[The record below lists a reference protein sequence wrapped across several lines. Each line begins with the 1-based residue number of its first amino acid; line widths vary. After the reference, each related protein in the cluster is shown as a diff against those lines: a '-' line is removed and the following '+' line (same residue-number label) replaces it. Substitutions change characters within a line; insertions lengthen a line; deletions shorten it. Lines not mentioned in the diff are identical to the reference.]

1 MISNKVLL
9 ENQDYILS
17 RYKNVFKKQGIETV
31 SDLLFEYPIRYDDY
45 TVKSIAEGK
54 LDQNIVLEGSIASK
68 ITVSYL
74 KAKLTSLSFL
84 LEVEGKTIKAIVF
97 NRLFLKNKLDYGM
110 VIRVQ
115 GKFYKNMNNFT
126 ISDLIIV
133 DEMNR
138 DIVPI
143 YKNKDISEA
152 KYLEIIEKTF
162 RKYGN
167 SLEETMPSK
176 YIAKEKLVS
185 LYDCVRILHFP
196 ENIEE
201 IARAR
206 YRLKY
211 QELLK
216 YQLSMKYLH
225 MMREKN
231 GNSPV
236 IDFDE
241 TQLKKLYAS
250 LPYELTGD
258 QKKVINDIL
267 TDLKKNYPMNRL
279 LQGEVGSGKT
289 IVAVAAIL
297 ATVSAGFQAA
307 LMCPTEILSLQHY
320 QTLQALLNIFPNIKI
335 ALLTGSTKAQ
345 ARKDI
350 IEGLKNKTIDIVV
363 GTHALFQKDIDY
375 KALALVIA
383 DEEHRFGVRQRVL
396 IRNKGLEVNYLKM
409 SATPIPRTLSIS
421 AYGDMDISIIKE
433 MPKNRQTVITK
444 YVEEKDK
451 RLVID
456 HMKEEL
462 KKGHQIY
469 VVTPLINESETLD
482 TANATEI
489 YANMVRYFKN
499 LATVGLIHGRLKA
512 EEKEKVMD
520 NFLNKKIDILVAT
533 SLIEVGVNVINA
545 TTIVILGAE
554 RFGLATLHQLRGRVM
569 RSSNVPYCFLLSEK
583 KTENSEARLKL
594 LETTSDGF
602 KLAEYDLISRGPGEF
617 FGEKQSGSM
626 NFKYADLK
634 TDASILEKAN
644 KDAEDIINDDAF
656 FNDPEYRDLYEN
668 ALHNY
673 EMKLEQVD

>member
-1 MISNKVLL
+1 MDIHNTLI
-9 ENQDYILS
+9 EDQDYILS
-17 RYKNVFKKQGIETV
+17 RYKNVLKKQGITTV
-31 SDLLFEYPIRYDDY
+31 YELLSEYPIRYDDY
-45 TVKSIAEGK
+45 TVSSIEKAE
-54 LDQNIVLEGSIASK
+54 LDQNIVLEGSITSK

-74 KAKLTSLSFL
+74 KAKLTAISFL
-84 LEVEGKTIKAIVF
+84 MDVEGKTIKAIVF
-97 NRLFLKNKLDYGM
+97 NRLYLKNKLDYGM

-126 ISDLIIV
+126 IADLIIV

-143 YKNKDISEA
+143 YKNKDISEG

-162 RKYGN
+162 RRFGN
-167 SLEETMPSK
+167 YLTETMPNK
-176 YIAKEKLVS
+176 YLMKEKLIS
-185 LYDCVRILHFP
+185 FYDCVKILHFP
-196 ENIEE
+196 ENFTDITK
-201 IARAR
+201 AR

-225 MMREKN
+225 MMREKS
-231 GNSPV
+231 GNSP
-236 IDFDE
+236 IINYDE
-241 TQLKKLYAS
+241 NLLKKLYDS
-250 LPYELTGD
+250 LPYGLTAD

-267 TDLKKNYPMNRL
+267 GDLQKNYPMNRL

-289 IVAVAAIL
+289 IVALAAIL
-297 ATVSAGFQAA
+297 ATVSGGFQAA
-307 LMCPTEILSLQHY
+307 LMCPTEILSLQHF
-320 QTLQALLNIFPNIKI
+320 QTISSLFSIFPNIKV
-335 ALLTGSTKAQ
+335 ALLTGSTKSQ
-345 ARKDI
+345 ARKEI
-350 IEGLKNKTIDIVV
+350 IEGLKNKTIDVVV

-375 KALALVIA
+375 NALALVIA

-396 IRNKGLEVNYLKM
+396 IRNKGLDVNYLKM

-433 MPKNRQTVITK
+433 MPKNRQKVITK
-444 YVEEKDK
+444 YVDASEK
-451 RLVID
+451 RLVVD
-456 HMKEEL
+456 HMKKEI
-462 KKGHQIY
+462 KNGHQIY

-489 YANMVRYFKN
+489 YANMVKYFKGI
-499 LATVGLIHGRLKA
+499 ASVGLIHGRLKA
-512 EEKEKVMD
+512 DEKEKVMD
-520 NFLNKKIDILVAT
+520 DFLNKKIDILVAT
-533 SLIEVGVNVINA
+533 SLIEVGVNVLNA

-569 RSSNVPYCFLLSEK
+569 RSSNVPYCFLISEK
-583 KTENSEARLKL
+583 KTESSEQRLKL

-626 NFKYADLK
+626 NFKFADLK
-634 TDASILEKAN
+634 TDAVLLEIAN
-644 KDAEDIINDDAF
+644 KDAEEIIKDEAF
-656 FNDPEYRDLYEN
+656 FKSEEYRDLYEN
-668 ALHNY
+668 AVHNY
-673 EMKLEQVD
+673 EMKQQQVD

>member
-1 MISNKVLL
+1 MDIHNTLI
-9 ENQDYILS
+9 EDQDYILS
-17 RYKNVFKKQGIETV
+17 RYKNVLKKQGITTV
-31 SDLLFEYPIRYDDY
+31 YELLSEYPIRYDDY
-45 TVKSIAEGK
+45 TVSSIEKAE
-54 LDQNIVLEGSIASK
+54 LDQNIVLEGSITSK

-74 KAKLTSLSFL
+74 KAKLTAISFL
-84 LEVEGKTIKAIVF
+84 MDVEGKTIKAIVF
-97 NRLFLKNKLDYGM
+97 NRLYLKNKLDYGM

-126 ISDLIIV
+126 IADLIIV

-143 YKNKDISEA
+143 YKNKDISEG

-162 RKYGN
+162 RRFGNYLTETIPNKY
-167 SLEETMPSK
+167 LM
-176 YIAKEKLVS
+176 KEKLIS
-185 LYDCVRILHFP
+185 FYDCVKILHFP
-196 ENIEE
+196 ENFTDITK
-201 IARAR
+201 AR

-225 MMREKN
+225 MMREKS
-231 GNSPV
+231 GNSP
-236 IDFDE
+236 IINYDE
-241 TQLKKLYAS
+241 NLLKKLYDS
-250 LPYELTGD
+250 LPYELTAD

-267 TDLKKNYPMNRL
+267 GDLQKNYPMNRL

-289 IVAVAAIL
+289 IVALAAIL
-297 ATVSAGFQAA
+297 ATVSGGFQAA
-307 LMCPTEILSLQHY
+307 LMCPTEILSLQHF
-320 QTLQALLNIFPNIKI
+320 QTISSLFSIFPNIKV
-335 ALLTGSTKAQ
+335 ALLTGSTKSQ
-345 ARKDI
+345 ARKEI
-350 IEGLKNKTIDIVV
+350 IEGLKNKTIDVVV

-375 KALALVIA
+375 NALALVIA

-396 IRNKGLEVNYLKM
+396 IRNKGLDVNYLKM

-433 MPKNRQTVITK
+433 MPKNRQKVITK
-444 YVEEKDK
+444 YVDASEK
-451 RLVID
+451 RLVVD
-456 HMKEEL
+456 HMKKEI
-462 KKGHQIY
+462 KNGHQIY

-489 YANMVRYFKN
+489 YANMVKYFKGI
-499 LATVGLIHGRLKA
+499 ASVGLIHGRLKA
-512 EEKEKVMD
+512 DEKEKVMD
-520 NFLNKKIDILVAT
+520 DFLNKKIDILVAT
-533 SLIEVGVNVINA
+533 SLIEVGVNVLNA

-569 RSSNVPYCFLLSEK
+569 RSSNVPYCFLISEK
-583 KTENSEARLKL
+583 KTESSEQRLKL

-626 NFKYADLK
+626 NFKFADLK
-634 TDASILEKAN
+634 TDAALLEIAN
-644 KDAEDIINDDAF
+644 KDAEEIIKDEAF
-656 FNDPEYRDLYEN
+656 FKSEEYRDLYEN
-668 ALHNY
+668 AVHNY
-673 EMKLEQVD
+673 EMKQQQVD